1 MNRRD
6 ILKRLS
12 LLPLAATTV
21 ASLAASAK
29 PTTDPANGHD
39 SPNNDAPGNGSPA
52 SGHNHP
58 AGAPAQPHADAP
70 ATPPA
75 VTRDLFAELGVRRV
89 INADVTMTF
98 LSGSLMLPEV
108 LEAIESTSHDFAN
121 MFELQD
127 KVGAK
132 IAELLKVEGAM
143 VTSGAACAI
152 LLSTAAC
159 ITGTDKE
166 KIKNIPNLPGPR
178 AEVIMQK
185 SHRYLFDQAVTTTG
199 AKIVEVEGPDDMEKA
214 FGPQTVMAL
223 FFNAAEKHSI
233 THEEFIAAAN
243 RHNIPTLLDAAADV
257 PPVENLF
264 KYQKMGFSLVTFSGG
279 KMIRGPQ
286 SAGLLFGRKDLIEA
300 AKLNHSPY
308 EAPIGRPM
316 KVNKEE
322 MFGMYAALR
331 SYLERDHQ
339 KEWAGWL
346 DRAKHIAARLAV
358 LPTIKTEIWINPGPA
373 NAFPNLL
380 LDWDRQH
387 FKTTPKDVRKA
398 LQDGNPSIVTGTHG
412 DQLLIGVVLLRP
424 DQVDIVIQRVKEVLQ
439 HTA

>member
-1 MNRRD
+1 MKRRD

-12 LLPLAATTV
+12 FLPLA
-21 ASLAASAK
+21 SFGISRLEAAE
-29 PTTDPANGHD
+29 PTTDKTSADGAVHQ
-39 SPNNDAPGNGSPA
+39 SPA
-52 SGHNHP
+52 ANVP
-58 AGAPAQPHADAP
+58 A
-70 ATPPA
+70 PPT

-108 LEAIESTSHDFAN
+108 LEAINSTAHDFAN
-121 MFELQD
+121 MFDLQD

-166 KIKNIPNLPGPR
+166 RIKNIPNLPGPR

-199 AKIVEVEGPDDMEKA
+199 ARIVEVEGVDGMEKA
-214 FGPQTVMAL
+214 FTPQTVMAL

-233 THEEFIAAAN
+233 THEEFLAVAKK
-243 RHNIPTLLDAAADV
+243 HNIPTLLDAAADV

-264 KYQKMGFSLVTFSGG
+264 KYQKMGFDLVTFSGG

-339 KEWAGWL
+339 KEWDGWL
-346 DRAKHIAARLAV
+346 ERAKHIAGRLAP
-358 LPTIKTEIWINPGPA
+358 LPTLKTEIWVSPGPA
-373 NAFPNLL
+373 NNFPNLL
-380 LDWDRQH
+380 VDWDQSH
-387 FKTTPKDVRKA
+387 FKITPKEVRKA
-398 LQDGNPSIVTGTHG
+398 LQDGTPSIVTGVHK
-412 DQLLIGVVLLRP
+412 DSLLIGVVLLRP
-424 DQVDIVIQRVKEVLQ
+424 DQIDIVINRVKEVLQ
-439 HTA
+439 HSA